1 MEQQAPVAV
10 LVPPCHKINL
20 LALSAFH
27 WVGKLGLAA
36 SVAVAKVV
44 ARTDFMVWAAKQMKN
59 EKRKKKVRLKVGK

>member
-36 SVAVAKVV
+36 SVAVAIVV
-44 ARTDFMVWAAKQMKN
+44 ARTVFMVW
-59 EKRKKKVRLKVGK
+59 VRAENRVE